1 MRKVKMMKFR
11 FLVPGMVTVAVA
23 ASGATHSACA
33 EVTEPQ
39 AASSVAESS
48 KTDNVF
54 DFADTMGYVFKHREE
69 SEEMSEA
76 IRWGVTSEEKAA
88 KCRELKKSPIQPAIG
103 GPLCP
108 SQPYTQADVALAKY
122 ASTFAKG
129 SPILALR
136 IALAVLAALGGAV
149 YAAGPQLAAWGV
161 PVPWL

>member
-1 MRKVKMMKFR
+1 
-11 FLVPGMVTVAVA
+11 MVTVAVA
-23 ASGATHSACA
+23 ASGATHSAFA

-54 DFADTMGYVFKHREE
+54 DFADAMWYVFKHREE

-76 IRWGVTSEEKAA
+76 IRWGVTSEEEAA
-88 KCRELKKSPIQPAIG
+88 KCRELKKSPVQPAIG
-103 GPLCP
+103 GPICP
-108 SQPYTQADVALAKY
+108 SQAYTTADVALAKY

-136 IALAVLAALGGAV
+136 IAVAVLAALGGAV
-149 YAAGPQLAAWGV
+149 YAAGSTLKPQPIL
-161 PVPWL
+161 P